1 MTPTSGNL
9 TIEQLLPLIRAMSV
23 QKIANS
29 SERLLEHLPTGA
41 SLSTGISHEVIE
53 NSIHFRI
60 DYQLLL
66 KGSPEDPE
74 ETIGIFK
81 SSVVVAYLT
90 DNPPHEFWSTSA
102 PPLLNSMAWLA
113 GHPYLRQSISLMT
126 AELNFPNIT
135 LGLLRLG
142 ATVPDSVTI
151 ADRVYPFN
159 LNIEVDPVG
168 NVGTE
173 ATDVE
178 NRVDV

>member
-1 MTPTSGNL
+1 
-9 TIEQLLPLIRAMSV
+9 
-23 QKIANS
+23 
-29 SERLLEHLPTGA
+29 
-41 SLSTGISHEVIE
+41 
-53 NSIHFRI
+53 
-60 DYQLLL
+60 
-66 KGSPEDPE
+66 
-74 ETIGIFK
+74 
-81 SSVVVAYLT
+81 
-90 DNPPHEFWSTSA
+90 
-102 PPLLNSMAWLA
+102 MAWLA